1 MLMRVQPSV
10 QNAIKVFEEFRKLD
24 PEMQMQTALIFL
36 LIANNEGC
44 SIGDLERWTGLT
56 SASCSR
62 NVAALS
68 DIHRKGRPGHNLI
81 VAKVDPNDRRQ
92 RNLFLT
98 VKGKTV
104 LNNVME
110 RFDANGD

>member
-1 MLMRVQPSV
+1 MKPTPTVL
-10 QNAIKVFEEFRKLD
+10 NAIKVFEEFRKLD

-44 SIGDLERWTGLT
+44 SISDLEKWTGLT

-68 DIHRKGRPGHNLI
+68 DIHRKGRPGHNMI
-81 VAKVDPNDRRQ
+81 VARVDANDRRQ
-92 RNLFLT
+92 RNLYLT
-98 VKGKTV
+98 VKGRSI
-104 LNNVME
+104 LNHVME
-110 RFDANGD
+110 RFAPAMEVA

>member
-1 MLMRVQPSV
+1 MKPSTTIL
-10 QNAIKVFEEFRKLD
+10 NAIKVFEEFRKLD

-36 LIANNEGC
+36 LIANHEGC
-44 SIGDLERWTGLT
+44 SISDLEKWTGLT

-68 DIHRKGRPGHNLI
+68 DIHRKGRPGHNLV
-81 VAKVDPNDRRQ
+81 VARVAAEDRRQ
-92 RNLFLT
+92 RNLYLT
-98 VKGKTV
+98 VKGRSV

-110 RFDANGD
+110 RFAPPLELA